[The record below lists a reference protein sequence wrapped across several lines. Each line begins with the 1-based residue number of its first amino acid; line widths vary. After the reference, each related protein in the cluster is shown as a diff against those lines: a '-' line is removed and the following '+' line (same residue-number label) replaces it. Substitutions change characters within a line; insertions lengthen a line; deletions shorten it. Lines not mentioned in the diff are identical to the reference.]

1 MNCNT
6 IPGFE
11 AAFAFSFCGIIYT
24 LSVKISRYLKIPL
37 VDLCKTSYSRRQSS
51 KEYVTLSITNENAE
65 MEGVN
70 FKILGRATLNVFIF
84 IKVAGSIHLLR
95 HHHCYHH
102 HHRNHFRH
110 RFLECISKRM
120 LNGDL
125 QNE

>member
-1 MNCNT
+1 MKM
-6 IPGFE
+6 P
-11 AAFAFSFCGIIYT
+11 
-24 LSVKISRYLKIPL
+24 K
-37 VDLCKTSYSRRQSS
+37 
-51 KEYVTLSITNENAE
+51 ITNESIRDSE

-84 IKVAGSIHLLR
+84 IKVAGGIHLLR
-95 HHHCYHH
+95 HHHCYHHH

-120 LNGDL
+120 FNGDL